1 MKSHEATEPYIGYVF
16 QGQFS
21 LILLLD
27 AGDEE
32 GVGIETADD
41 VELLSPSQ
49 PTLFQ
54 LKHSR
59 GNPPTL
65 TEKNSGF
72 WKTLGIWIE
81 NTTLYPKN
89 NLVFVTCAE
98 LKADSPLQS
107 LCQSRSDRNAVQFA
121 LENEAKDVIQQVETA
136 RLASQRI
143 PHAERHPACYAF
155 MNLDS
160 KARLDLLERITVKP
174 ESFNANQ
181 IMEEIAKRLDRVVK
195 ISLRQSFYQRLLEW
209 WDLQVVS
216 ALLGKRNRVLQK
228 HELHEKFHSL
238 MTELG
243 TESLTNDYSQT
254 KPTNDELE
262 GELGGC
268 MERQIL
274 VVNGGRSRVQ
284 RAAIARWQARNQRE
298 RWMRDNLAAAAS
310 LEQYDKRLIDEWR
323 GQYEPLCDDVRSTSD
338 EEKSKAGLQL
348 LDWTHNTAP
357 LVVQPPK
364 STWSDPFLT
373 RGSYQQLSEEMR
385 VGWYP
390 EFESHP
396 ELKQESVL

>member
-16 QGQFS
+16 QGQFA

-41 VELLSPSQ
+41 VELLSSSQ

-65 TEKNSGF
+65 TEKNSGL

-98 LKADSPLQS
+98 LKEGNPLQS
-107 LCQSRSDRNAVQFA
+107 LCQSGSDRKAVLVV
-121 LENEAKDVIQQVETA
+121 LENEAKNVIQEVETA
-136 RLASQRI
+136 RLTGQRI
-143 PHAERHPACYAF
+143 PHTERSPACHAF

-160 KARLDLLERITVKP
+160 KARLDLLKRIIVKP

-181 IMEEIAKRLDRVVK
+181 VMEEIAKRLDRLVK
-195 ISLRQSFYQRLLEW
+195 ISLRQALYQRLLEW

-216 ALLGKRNRVLQK
+216 ALLGKRDRVLQK

-243 TESLTNDYSQT
+243 TDSLTNDFSEI

-268 MERQIL
+268 MERQIR
-274 VVNGGRSRVQ
+274 VVKGGESRIH
-284 RAAIARWQARNQRE
+284 RAAIARWQARNQRD

-310 LEQYDKRLIDEWR
+310 LKQYDERLIDEWR
-323 GQYEPLCDDVRSTSD
+323 GQYEPLCDDVRTTSD
-338 EEKSKAGLQL
+338 EEKCKAGLQL

-357 LVVQPPK
+357 SVVQPPK

-396 ELKQESVL
+396 ELKQESEL